1 MSILRIRDAS
11 GNFVAIPSIRGDKGE
26 KGDAGSV
33 TAVNGIAPN
42 GSGNVTLGAAD
53 VGARP
58 SNWMP
63 TAADVGALAADGTA
77 ADSGRLGGK
86 APEYYLQTRNLL
98 DNSDFTNP
106 VNQRRQTE
114 ITGDWNYGID
124 RWLVSTTHEQN
135 PNGSILIT
143 DNGLSMGYWTDM
155 MQLIPF
161 EQLKSKTLTFAVCAE
176 NGVYAYTMTLPES
189 VPPAGSGG
197 MYFGDGIWNDI
208 IVMET
213 IKYDNSDSVMFR
225 FRNAQTTNQL
235 VYWAALY
242 EGSYTADTLPPY
254 VPKGYG
260 AELLECQRYYR
271 ELVVL
276 WGTEMGAPTRQ
287 KINYSPRMRI
297 EHPTAT
303 FAIDTGA
310 SASDASMTINGV
322 DWERLDVT
330 GTSYGQATITLN
342 AEL

>member
-58 SNWMP
+58 SNWIP

-77 ADSGRLGGK
+77 SDSGRLGGK
-86 APEYYLQTRNLL
+86 APEYYLQPRNLL
-98 DNSDFTNP
+98 INSDFLHP
-106 VNQRRQTE
+106 VGQAGLGDGVYHGGYLYPADMWREWNAEATHQFDSD
-114 ITGDWNYGID
+114 TGLTTSEACTFAQLVQIPLNRNYTIALGFSD
-124 RWLVSTTHEQN
+124 
-135 PNGSILIT
+135 GSIL
-143 DNGLSMGYWTDM
+143 
-155 MQLIPF
+155 
-161 EQLKSKTLTFAVCAE
+161 CA
-176 NGVYAYTMTLPES
+176 NGVLSPSNGIS
-189 VPPAGSGG
+189 VNGSNGNIS
-197 MYFGDGIWNDI
+197 MYD
-208 IVMET
+208 MEGATYFT
-213 IKYDNSDSVMFR
+213 IF
-225 FRNAQTTNQL
+225 FCTNCI
-235 VYWAALY
+235 WAAIY
-242 EGSYTADTLPPY
+242 EGTYTADTLPPY

-287 KINYSPRMRI
+287 KINYSPRMSI

-310 SASDASMTINGV
+310 SASDAAMTINDV
-322 DWERLDVT
+322 DWERLDFT

>member
-26 KGDAGSV
+26 KGDKGDAGGV
-33 TAVNGIAPN
+33 TAINGISPD
-42 GSGNVTLGAAD
+42 GSGNVTLG
-53 VGARP
+53 
-58 SNWMP
+58 
-63 TAADVGALAADGTA
+63 AADVGALAADGTA
-77 ADSGRLGGK
+77 ADSSKLGGK
-86 APEYYLQTRNLL
+86 APEYYLQPPNLL
-98 DNSDFTNP
+98 SNSDFRNP
-106 VNQRRQTE
+106 VNQA
-114 ITGDWNYGID
+114 GLGGVHGAFLYAID
-124 RWLVSTTHEQN
+124 LWLY
-135 PNGSILIT
+135 NGVASELSLN
-143 DNGLSMGYWTDM
+143 DGNGM
-155 MQLIPF
+155 
-161 EQLKSKTLTFAVCAE
+161 TFAANKVIYQNTTE
-176 NGVYAYTMTLPES
+176 NLTDGKIRTLGIGAADGKIGCLQLTGNYSTVGDTGYSATHNYENTVYIKNVGATSP
-189 VPPAGSGG
+189 
-197 MYFGDGIWNDI
+197 I
-208 IVMET
+208 I
-213 IKYDNSDSVMFR
+213 
-225 FRNAQTTNQL
+225 
-235 VYWAALY
+235 WAALY

-310 SASDASMTINGV
+310 SASDAAMTINDV
-322 DWERLDVT
+322 DWERLDFT